1 MAETQLTHKLRN
13 PKSYN
18 EWMNIWTSHID
29 KEDGN
34 IFYKIYPSSDWKIPV
49 SLLTPNVVTENNE
62 GQEIVDNETSNAPQS
77 LPIGITVPVD
87 RLIPIEGNTTS
98 TLPDNIK
105 ITSNNISS
113 DSNIFPI
120 MTNSVAGIAIAG
132 TGLIMDESTVNVVIN
147 QENINDIIS
156 NGIISKSKLNPEI
169 TIVGESSSSS
179 DDNVFII
186 EPNTISINNL
196 KEDLQDMIEEITVNR
211 INSKLFGVGIGT
223 AASPEAVGPL
233 EEQDQWNSSDISK
246 CGIWIQI

>member
-49 SLLTPNVVTENNE
+49 NLLTPNTVIENNE
-62 GQEIVDNETSNAPQS
+62 GQEITDNETLNVTQS

-87 RLIPIEGNTTS
+87 RLIPIEGDTTS

-105 ITSNNISS
+105 ITLNNISS
-113 DSNIFPI
+113 NSNIFPI

-147 QENINDIIS
+147 QDNIDHIIS
-156 NGIISKSKLNPEI
+156 DGIISKSKLDPEI
-169 TIVGESSSSS
+169 AIVGGSSSSR
-179 DDNVFII
+179 DGNTFII
-186 EPNTISINNL
+186 
-196 KEDLQDMIEEITVNR
+196 
-211 INSKLFGVGIGT
+211 
-223 AASPEAVGPL
+223 
-233 EEQDQWNSSDISK
+233 
-246 CGIWIQI
+246 